1 MPGSNGGKIAPNFLS
16 KQQMKNLVTMYN
28 EQTHLVIKVR
38 VSRVVTIAEL
48 KQKVASHFNTTSSNL
63 KLEINRTSETAKSS

>member
-1 MPGSNGGKIAPNFLS
+1 
-16 KQQMKNLVTMYN
+16 
-28 EQTHLVIKVR
+28 VR

-63 KLEINRTSETAKSS
+63 KLEIKRTSETAKSS